1 MRNTSTAILSLA
13 LMSLMTGGLNAD
25 DYLKDGKLT
34 HELKVVQLQGGFA
47 GFTGVQYT
55 IAPDGAWSSASV
67 FNKKITPKEKGKLD
81 AKELEKLAA
90 LLAKYDLAKLPVKAG
105 KQPGANPH
113 TIMLEY
119 GKQKASLV
127 GQTPPKLDKENPAGT
142 VESRVAG
149 IYQGVV
155 ALLTPVKKK
164 PAGAAD

>member
-1 MRNTSTAILSLA
+1 MAA
-13 LMSLMTGGLNAD
+13 GLNAD
-25 DYLKDGKLT
+25 DYLTKAGQLT
-34 HELKVVQLQGGFA
+34 QELKVVQLQGGFA

-55 IAPDGAWSSASV
+55 IARDGVWTSVSV
-67 FNKKITPKEKGKLD
+67 FNKKTTPKDKGKLT

-90 LLAKYDLAKLPVKAG
+90 LLDKYDLAKLPAKAG

-113 TIMLEY
+113 TIAFEY

-142 VESRVAG
+142 VESRFAG

-155 ALLTPVKKK
+155 ELLAPAKDKKS
-164 PAGAAD
+164 ADR